1 MNRANYPDMANE
13 IERCDKIKWGA
24 GQTALPRL
32 YPLLTMQPGETL
44 YLFPDD
50 TKTGAKDGP
59 MEAVMTGDELCCIT
73 WIHRMLAAY
82 DAAGH
87 AITNF
92 LTRPQASSGKQNLPQ
107 GTHTGEK
114 YMPLRAI
121 NDPAKNNK
129 EDAIN
134 KLAENKKISKE
145 LCCITWIHRMLA
157 AYDAA
162 GHAITNFLT
171 RPQAS

>member
-1 MNRANYPDMANE
+1 MRESGELQIYGMLQVRPETKGQSSRESGKPPGSKQAFSLLHWVCRKNE
-13 IERCDKIKWGA
+13 PCYTTLTERMKSSAAIRIKWGA

-32 YPLLTMQPGETL
+32 YPILTMQPGETL

-50 TKTGAKDGP
+50 TKTGAKDGA

-92 LTRPQASSGKQNLPQ
+92 LTRPQASSGKPKPPAM
-107 GTHTGEK
+107 HAWRP
-114 YMPLRAI
+114 MRARNVPRRI
-121 NDPAKNNK
+121 IIK
-129 EDAIN
+129 
-134 KLAENKKISKE
+134 
-145 LCCITWIHRMLA
+145 
-157 AYDAA
+157 
-162 GHAITNFLT
+162 T
-171 RPQAS
+171 R